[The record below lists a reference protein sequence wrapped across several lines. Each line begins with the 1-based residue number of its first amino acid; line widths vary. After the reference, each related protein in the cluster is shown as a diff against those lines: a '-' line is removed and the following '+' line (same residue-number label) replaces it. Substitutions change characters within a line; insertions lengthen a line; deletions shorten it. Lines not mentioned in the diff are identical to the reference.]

1 MWERTLSQK
10 LVRLFCEQK
19 VVDESKADAYVYGYE
34 LLISSVVSVLLV
46 ILVSAVCGDVRYS
59 LSFLIGFI
67 PQRIYI
73 GGYHATS
80 HTRCY
85 LAFTGLALICIL
97 LSKVIAANHL
107 FRILTT
113 AALLGISI
121 ILSPIEA
128 KNKPLSEKKRSSYKM
143 VASVLSSI
151 DFLFAIFNV
160 LPDTRSITVYYISKW
175 VLVIFAIIPFFQK
188 QAKIS

>member
-67 PQRIYI
+67 PQRIY
-73 GGYHATS
+73 
-80 HTRCY
+80 
-85 LAFTGLALICIL
+85 
-97 LSKVIAANHL
+97 
-107 FRILTT
+107 
-113 AALLGISI
+113 
-121 ILSPIEA
+121 
-128 KNKPLSEKKRSSYKM
+128 M
-143 VASVLSSI
+143 VDI
-151 DFLFAIFNV
+151 MQRRTPDAIWH
-160 LPDTRSITVYYISKW
+160 LPDWHLSA
-175 VLVIFAIIPFFQK
+175 FC
-188 QAKIS
+188 

>member
-67 PQRIYI
+67 KK
-73 GGYHATS
+73 
-80 HTRCY
+80 
-85 LAFTGLALICIL
+85 LL
-97 LSKVIAANHL
+97 LSQSWQVV
-107 FRILTT
+107 F
-113 AALLGISI
+113 
-121 ILSPIEA
+121 
-128 KNKPLSEKKRSSYKM
+128 
-143 VASVLSSI
+143 
-151 DFLFAIFNV
+151 
-160 LPDTRSITVYYISKW
+160 
-175 VLVIFAIIPFFQK
+175 
-188 QAKIS
+188 

>member
-67 PQRIYI
+67 PQISCNVAHQMLSGIYRT
-73 GGYHATS
+73 GT
-80 HTRCY
+80 Y
-85 LAFTGLALICIL
+85 L
-97 LSKVIAANHL
+97 H
-107 FRILTT
+107 
-113 AALLGISI
+113 
-121 ILSPIEA
+121 
-128 KNKPLSEKKRSSYKM
+128 
-143 VASVLSSI
+143 
-151 DFLFAIFNV
+151 FAE
-160 LPDTRSITVYYISKW
+160 
-175 VLVIFAIIPFFQK
+175 
-188 QAKIS
+188 

>member
-67 PQRIYI
+67 PQRIYRWI
-73 GGYHATS
+73 SCNVAHQMLSGIYRTGT
-80 HTRCY
+80 Y
-85 LAFTGLALICIL
+85 L
-97 LSKVIAANHL
+97 H
-107 FRILTT
+107 
-113 AALLGISI
+113 
-121 ILSPIEA
+121 
-128 KNKPLSEKKRSSYKM
+128 
-143 VASVLSSI
+143 
-151 DFLFAIFNV
+151 FAE
-160 LPDTRSITVYYISKW
+160 
-175 VLVIFAIIPFFQK
+175 
-188 QAKIS
+188 

>member
-97 LSKVIAANHL
+97 LSKSNC
-107 FRILTT
+107 
-113 AALLGISI
+113 SQ
-121 ILSPIEA
+121 SPFSYPD
-128 KNKPLSEKKRSSYKM
+128 NSSSYGHRYLF
-143 VASVLSSI
+143 LS
-151 DFLFAIFNV
+151 D
-160 LPDTRSITVYYISKW
+160 RSNE
-175 VLVIFAIIPFFQK
+175 
-188 QAKIS
+188 